1 MYLGQKKSLS
11 LSASLEKRHSRR
23 AGYRKLSRC
32 CLFPFQG
39 QPLVPPVRELGRF
52 DSRGGK
58 FARFFVRRSCFDET
72 VPSGEKTR
80 RRTMAASLFLR
91 ARRRAPDE
99 RGKGRPRRTRVDCD
113 SCQNRWQTRSP
124 VSPLSSL
131 LSSLARALSRLSLS
145 PIVAV
150 DNRKEKGKRWSRGG
164 DRDDRET
171 WAGNF
176 EGGGRKN
183 RRKNGKTRSRGG
195 GVVTRWADRW
205 KEGIDPTCS
214 IAQVTRRSAVTLF
227 LTIPAAYLTRT

>member
-11 LSASLEKRHSRR
+11 RVLEKRHSR

-39 QPLVPPVRELGRF
+39 QPLVPPVRELGRI

-145 PIVAV
+145 SSSPWIIEKK
-150 DNRKEKGKRWSRGG
+150 KEKGGAGEEIAMIARRG
-164 DRDDRET
+164 REILREEDGRIGGRMGKQE
-171 WAGNF
+171 A
-176 EGGGRKN
+176 GGGGYQM
-183 RRKNGKTRSRGG
+183 GKSVERG
-195 GVVTRWADRW
+195 D
-205 KEGIDPTCS
+205 
-214 IAQVTRRSAVTLF
+214 
-227 LTIPAAYLTRT
+227 